1 MDEPTDGML
10 QYQSIKRVLAGKITE
25 VVPAG
30 CYVQDANGDSIL
42 RLYEDG
48 MTARYQPV
56 VGDYWVVY
64 DDGYQ
69 SLSPKAAFDTG
80 YTLIEK

>member
-10 QYQSIKRVLAGKITE
+10 QYQWVKRVLAGKITE

-69 SLSPKAAFDTG
+69 FLSPKAAFDTG